1 MLVFRKTLRMCW
13 MNDPFLQ
20 IVFENFVWKW
30 LKLFVLLSNS
40 EILFQT
46 GGAVKDRTFY
56 PVLVLQNRHFS
67 FKLKFKLD
75 CAPIS
80 KLYLIVLVFP
90 SLSGNYEP
98 YWIVESRTLHEKWSF
113 PLRISSVN
121 VTKSAV
127 SCGCASGRQHKEI
140 DSLWSITDI

>member
-75 CAPIS
+75 CAPIP

-127 SCGCASGRQHKEI
+127 SCGCASGRQHKK
-140 DSLWSITDI
+140 